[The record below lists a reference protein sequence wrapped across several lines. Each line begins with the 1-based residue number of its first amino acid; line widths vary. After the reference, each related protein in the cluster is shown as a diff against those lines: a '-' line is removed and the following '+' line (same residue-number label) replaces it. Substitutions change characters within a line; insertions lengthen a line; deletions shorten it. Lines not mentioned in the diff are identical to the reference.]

1 MAEFL
6 LGMRV
11 LNTSMRV
18 IAGQWKKQKLDL
30 PPREYARPTKDR
42 VKESLFN
49 IIESK
54 LLREFEEPIS
64 WSDILFIDGFSGSGS
79 IGIEAL
85 SRGAGHIFFIE
96 NNREVMSVLNRNVS
110 FLKPKPEQKNISLF
124 QDFKNMPDIVEF
136 VKKENI
142 QFGYFIIF
150 LDPPYKQDL
159 EKMAFECLKSKGYLS
174 QKGFLI
180 LEESSDYV
188 YSDILSDL
196 YLKDQRSFGQSQL
209 LLFEF

>member
-1 MAEFL
+1 
-6 LGMRV
+6 
-11 LNTSMRV
+11 MRV
-18 IAGQWKKQKLDL
+18 ISGKWKKQKLDL
-30 PPREYARPTKDR
+30 PPKEYARPTKDR

-54 LLREFEEPIS
+54 LLRVDHQPIC

-85 SRGAGHIFFIE
+85 SRGAGHVIFIE
-96 NNREVMSVLNRNVS
+96 NNREVMSVLKQNIIS
-110 FLKPKPEQKNISLF
+110 LKPKPEQKKITLF
-124 QDFKNMPDIVEF
+124 QDFKNMPDIGEF
-136 VKKENI
+136 LKKENI
-142 QFGYFIIF
+142 QFGYVIIY
-150 LDPPYKQDL
+150 LDPPYGQDF
-159 EKMAFECLKSKGYLS
+159 EKIAFECLKSKGYLS

-188 YSDILSDL
+188 YLSIWSEL